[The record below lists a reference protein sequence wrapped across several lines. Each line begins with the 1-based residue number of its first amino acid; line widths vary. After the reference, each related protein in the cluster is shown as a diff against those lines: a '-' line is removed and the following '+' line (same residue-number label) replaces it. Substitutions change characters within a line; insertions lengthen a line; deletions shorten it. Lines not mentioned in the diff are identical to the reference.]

1 METNKKI
8 IIGVFSML
16 LVGIALVSASSYFSM
31 NELHQRMMASDDFEA
46 MHTAMISGDFE
57 AAEKYHETLD
67 FECPMHELVKEGDI
81 STDEFQ
87 VMHQWMI
94 SGDFPQEKP
103 KEISNAGWQ
112 SHKSHH
118 PESYK

>member
-1 METNKKI
+1 METNKKT

-112 SHKSHH
+112 LHKSHH

>member
-1 METNKKI
+1 METNKKT

-67 FECPMHELVKEGDI
+67 FECPMHELVKEGNI

-112 SHKSHH
+112 LHKSHH

>member
-1 METNKKI
+1 METNKRI

-31 NELHQRMMASDDFEA
+31 NELHQRMMVSDDFEA

-57 AAEKYHETLD
+57 ASEKYHETLD

-112 SHKSHH
+112 LHKSHH